1 MAKFFTSANDAFTK
15 QEDRIYDKRKKNRE
29 DFLAY
34 RKMKASMG
42 EDVTAKELDGFRR
55 SIAGGDAFFLRDLP
69 SGAMMEKLADR
80 NNTLALNTR
89 SKEEA
94 QVMED
99 RKKADDSWNSFLGYH
114 SEVDVTD
121 EKELTKLKKDWMAGF
136 PDRPEMAESMWERRS
151 KNIPEQHAQIRTQS
165 VQDYLDGPLKNVDN
179 VEVAQ
184 SIMDANSVAPWKKTL
199 IKIEIQRKQDA
210 LTATAVADANK
221 LVVGYSGEKLRHMDD
236 AQIGSLASEIIA
248 GSKYN
253 LATNGEEYKTL
264 HASIVAS
271 LKTRQSQANASK
283 VEIDERAFSTHILS
297 KDSEFA
303 KTVAAKGYDD
313 ADVLQAY
320 NMARETY
327 DLPTADSAQDV
338 EYMKWVEAAERAI
351 GTQYQTEWDAEQVKI
366 ETKVEA
372 ALVAAKTRVD
382 TLAGMPEFA
391 EGGAGFATM
400 TAVAQ
405 NYVMVKDAF
414 GVASA
419 LKARFGEDKMTSG
432 TVDDAR
438 EMLNFLVAS
447 GMVKTTV
454 AFQAEQRAEL
464 TTNAIPPGT
473 DLDVWY
479 SSEEGEYE
487 KQFADAIELAFTTG
501 LKFGDSPEE
510 VITKKQKLVEAMVM
524 QLDLDLRKTLQSKGA
539 FRGLTESEITT
550 KHNEVT
556 NRVLEN
562 VSKILAEP
570 KNSTGR
576 PSVIKHP
583 TLELFGSSNN
593 TYKALNGSD
602 QFKDTNGEPL
612 AVGKFYKYDQKT
624 GSLTPVAQGAV
635 RNLPPLTP
643 NPNSQTGFNP
653 SSRMRTAFAR
663 INNKTDMVF
672 GFTPDPTIGV
682 RPNGPFD
689 TPADWLSSVVMQ
701 MAQAYRDQGTAISD
715 RAFYDMIGA
724 PGASSYGLASS
735 NFSDD
740 PNK

>member
-55 SIAGGDAFFLRDLP
+55 SLAGGDAFFLRDLP
-69 SGAMMEKLADR
+69 SGAMMKELADR
-80 NNTLALNTR
+80 NNVLALNTR
-89 SKEEA
+89 GAEEA
-94 QVMED
+94 KVMED
-99 RKKADDSWNSFLGYH
+99 RKKADESWNSFLGYH
-114 SEVDVTD
+114 SNVDVTD
-121 EKELTKLKKDWMAGF
+121 EKELVKLKKDWIAGF

-151 KNIPEQHAQIRTQS
+151 QNIPEQHAQIRTQA
-165 VQDYLDGPLKNVDN
+165 VQDYLNGPLKNVND
-179 VEVAQ
+179 VATAEK
-184 SIMDANSVAPWKKTL
+184 IMDANSVPSWKQTL
-199 IKIEIQRKQDA
+199 IGIEIQRKQDE
-210 LTATAVADANK
+210 LTATATADASK
-221 LVVGYSGEKLRHMDD
+221 LVVGYSGEKLRHMSED
-236 AQIGSLASEIIA
+236 QIGSLASEIIA

-253 LATNGEEYKTL
+253 LGKDSDEYKTL

-271 LKTRQSQANASK
+271 LLTRQSQANSAK
-283 VEIDERAFSTHILS
+283 VELNEREFSTHILS

-327 DLPTADSAQDV
+327 DLPIAANAQDP
-338 EYMKWVEAAERAI
+338 EFKKWIEAAERAI

-366 ETKVEA
+366 DSKVEA
-372 ALVAAKTRVD
+372 ALELAKKRVD

-391 EGGAGFATM
+391 EGGAGFAVM
-400 TAVAQ
+400 TEVAA
-405 NYVMVKDAF
+405 NYVMTKDAF
-414 GVASA
+414 GVASE
-419 LKARFGEDKMTSG
+419 LKARFGEDKLTSG

-438 EMLNFLVAS
+438 EMLNYLVATKLIQS
-447 GMVKTTV
+447 SV
-454 AFQAEQRAEL
+454 AFQAEVRAEF
-464 TTNAIPPGT
+464 TTNAIPPGS
-473 DLDVWY
+473 DLEVYY
-479 SSEEGEYE
+479 SNQEEAYDKE
-487 KQFADAIELAFTTG
+487 FAEAIETIFTTT
-501 LKFGDSPEE
+501 LKFGDSQEQ
-510 VITKKQKLVEAMVM
+510 VIAKKQQIVEALVN
-524 QLDLDLRKTLQSKGA
+524 QIDLDLRKTLQSKGA

-556 NRVLEN
+556 NRVLEK
-562 VSKILAEP
+562 VSQILADP

-576 PSVIKHP
+576 PSVIRHP

-612 AVGKFYKYDQKT
+612 AVGKFYKYDQKS
-624 GSLTPVAQGAV
+624 GSLTPVSQSSV
-635 RNLPPLTP
+635 RQLPPMTP
-643 NPNSQTGFNP
+643 NPNRPQGFNP
-653 SSRMRTAFAR
+653 STQMRMAFSG
-663 INNKTDMVF
+663 INNKTDMVY
-672 GFTPDPTIGV
+672 GFTPDPTIGI

-715 RAFYDMIGA
+715 RAFYELVGA
-724 PGASSYGLASS
+724 PGASSYGLNAS

>member
-55 SIAGGDAFFLRDLP
+55 SLAGGDAFFLRDLP
-69 SGAMMEKLADR
+69 SGAMMKKLADR
-80 NNTLALNTR
+80 NNVLALNTR
-89 SKEEA
+89 GAEEA
-94 QVMED
+94 KVMED

-114 SEVDVTD
+114 SNVDVTD
-121 EKELTKLKKDWMAGF
+121 EKELTKLKSDWMAGF
-136 PDRPEMAESMWERRS
+136 PDRQEMAESMWDRRS
-151 KNIPEQHAQIRTQS
+151 KNIPEQHSQIRTKA
-165 VQDYLDGPLKNVDN
+165 VQDYLDGPLKNVED
-179 VEVAQ
+179 VATAEQ
-184 SIMDANSVAPWKKTL
+184 IMDANNVADWKKKL
-199 IKIEIQRKQDA
+199 ITIEIQRKQDEK
-210 LTATAVADANK
+210 TAVAVADANK
-221 LVVGYSGEKLRHMDD
+221 LVVGYSGEKLRHMDEN
-236 AQIGSLASEIIA
+236 QIGNLASEIIA

-253 LATNGEEYKTL
+253 LATTSTEYKTL

-271 LKTRQSQANASK
+271 LTTRQSQANSAK
-283 VEIDERAFSTHILS
+283 VEVDEREFSTHILS

-327 DLPTADSAQDV
+327 DLPTAANAQDP
-338 EYMKWVEAAERAI
+338 EYLKWVEAAERAI
-351 GTQYQTEWDAEQVKI
+351 GTQYQIEWDAEQVKI

-372 ALVAAKTRVD
+372 ALAAAKTRVD

-400 TAVAQ
+400 TAVSQ

-419 LKARFGEDKMTSG
+419 LKARFGEEKLASG

-454 AFQAEQRAEL
+454 AFKAEQRAEL
-464 TTNAIPPGT
+464 TTNAIPPGS
-473 DLDVWY
+473 DLEVWY
-479 SSEEGEYE
+479 SNEEEEYD
-487 KQFADAIELAFTTG
+487 KQFADEVEITFSTL

-510 VITKKQKLVEAMVM
+510 VLAQKQLLIDDMVT

-550 KHNEVT
+550 KHNEIAD
-556 NRVLEN
+556 RVLEN
-562 VSKILAEP
+562 VSKILADP

-576 PSVIKHP
+576 PSIIKHP
-583 TLELFGSSNN
+583 TLELFGSSTN
-593 TYKALNGSD
+593 TYKAKNGSD

-612 AVGKFYKYDQKT
+612 VVGKFYKYDQKT
-624 GSLTPVAQGAV
+624 GSLTPVSQGAV

-643 NPNSQTGFNP
+643 NPNSPTGFNP
-653 SSRMRTAFAR
+653 SARMRTAFAR
-663 INNKTDMVF
+663 ITNKTDMVF
-672 GFTPDPTIGV
+672 GFTPDPTIGI

-701 MAQAYRDQGTAISD
+701 MAQSYRDQGTAISD
-715 RAFYDMIGA
+715 RAFYDMLGA